1 MSNTSFL
8 STLTVSG
15 WAQPH
20 DSLALIA
27 PGAKHLSYKA
37 CREITCVGKQMAT
50 HVPTVD
56 RAIGWSLGGTL
67 LMHAIAEGQLKA
79 RQLVLIGGSL
89 QFVASD
95 DYTAGMDRFTF
106 DTFLQNYEKDPVRTA
121 RRFSALVAKGDAY
134 HDCIVR
140 TLGYWEESAN
150 KERWLPWLEV
160 LDRYSYQSLNPANF
174 PPTLIIHGAND
185 QVAKLAQGEALAAFI
200 PGSTLKVIE
209 ACGHAPHL
217 HDQAQVKTAI
227 DEHWQALAKHS
238 LSSPLAGEDDFSYV

>member
-1 MSNTSFL
+1 MRDP

-20 DSLALIA
+20 DSLAIIA
-27 PGAKHLSYKA
+27 PNAMHLSYET
-37 CREITCVGKQMAT
+37 CHEITCVGKKLAT
-50 HVPTVD
+50 KLPAID

-67 LMHAIAEGQLKA
+67 LMHAIAEDHLKVKQLI
-79 RQLVLIGGSL
+79 LIGASL

-95 DYTAGMDRFTF
+95 NFEAGMERFTF

-150 KERWLPWLEV
+150 KQRWLPWLKV
-160 LDRYSYQSLNPANF
+160 LDTYSYQELDPSRF

-185 QVAKLAQGEALAAFI
+185 HVAKIDQAYALANYI
-200 PGSTLKVIE
+200 PNSTLKVIE

-227 DEHWQALAKHS
+227 DEHWQALAS
-238 LSSPLAGEDDFSYV
+238 EAA